1 MRRFGWRVRW
11 ALMVR
16 NYLRSVIER
25 IFSSYVAK
33 GSHTTS
39 GRQHG
44 SSQRQH
50 GSSQTLV
57 IFFNFDI
64 GVQAQASSQ
73 GINYARTF
81 SNGSL
86 RRIRQLTTPLPVVPI
101 TRRYRSGFSVGV
113 FSPNGSPMDRFC
125 GSTENV
131 RSPHL
136 SSVTIADGHLL

>member
-1 MRRFGWRVRW
+1 
-11 ALMVR
+11 MVR
-16 NYLRSVIER
+16 NCLRSVIER
-25 IFSSYVAK
+25 IFSSYVPK

-44 SSQRQH
+44 SSQRQHRSSQRQH

-136 SSVTIADGHLL
+136 SSATDADAHLL